1 MQNFIPISIL
11 GEFLGTLLLVIL
23 GNGVVFSVTH
33 TKMMSNQPG
42 KWILVALGWGLGV
55 FAGALIALA
64 LDSPAHLNPVV
75 SIYSS
80 IAFLNPNFLIYI
92 PFQLLGAMVGQGI
105 LNFINYKHI
114 IATAKDNPNATR
126 GAHYPTPA
134 FDNKK
139 DKAAIFNFSYEFIGT
154 FVLLLAIFAIS
165 KLDTGFAQLTFP
177 FPIPVSLVIM
187 AIGISLGGSTG
198 YAINPARDLGPRIV
212 YAISRDYFS
221 KQANHELVLNDW
233 SYSWIPIL
241 APSIAACIMGG
252 LARIGV

>member
-64 LDSPAHLNPVV
+64 LDSPAHLNPAV
-75 SIYSS
+75 SIYGSV
-80 IAFLNPNFLIYI
+80 AFLNPNFLIYI

-114 IATAKDNPNATR
+114 IATAKDDPNATR

-134 FDNKK
+134 FENKK

-165 KLDTGFAQLTFP
+165 KLDTGFTQLTFP

-221 KQANHELVLNDW
+221 KKANNELALNDW

-252 LARIGV
+252 LARIGI